1 MIKHLTTII
10 QPPLTLKLL
19 QPIMRV
25 NTTFVKK
32 VKLYVYN
39 KYQVAYGIRYL
50 TTYNRSSKFTDI
62 HT

>member
-1 MIKHLTTII
+1 MKHKTTII
-10 QPPLTLKLL
+10 DDNPEIFL

-25 NTTFVKK
+25 NTTFVKE

-50 TTYNRSSKFTDI
+50 TTYNQSSKFTDI